1 MYLRAV
7 EKRFYSKKIQVGNLL
22 MGGNLPVLVQ
32 SMTNTPTSDV
42 EATVLQIKQLV
53 SAGCD
58 IVRVTVP
65 SLKEVESFKTIK
77 KQLQKQYINVPLVAD
92 VHYSPKVAEQVAV
105 VADKVRINPG
115 NYLTDKSKEQ
125 YSDNDFIIA
134 RKQIAKNIQPLVRIC
149 KKHQTAIRVGV
160 NLGSLSKRILYRYG
174 NTAQGMVE
182 SALEFIGILLDAGF
196 HQFTLS
202 LKASNVRIMQEANV
216 MLVKEMIKKNTYFPL
231 HLGVTEAGSG
241 MDARIKSAAGIGALL
256 QLGIGNTIRV
266 SLTENPEAEIPVAKK
281 LLKFVNNNGVS
292 LSEIET
298 LHFHTVPIHRQLSNQ
313 SGPLVIAGQA
323 DSRADYT
330 IQNGKLVNTKE
341 NNVIDSKKLNIFSF
355 KNDEADFEDF
365 ILNAT
370 TSFATAFLKHQPQAL
385 YLKNRYFNS
394 SILTKCTLDILQGL
408 GLRYSKTEYI
418 ACPSCGRTR
427 FDIMEKLKQVKEKTS
442 SFKGLK
448 IAVMGCVV
456 NGPGEM
462 ADADYGFVGS
472 GKGKITLYRAGKAAK
487 KHIPEAEAVEALLEL
502 IKSDNQ
508 P

>member
-1 MYLRAV
+1 
-7 EKRFYSKKIQVGNLL
+7 
-22 MGGNLPVLVQ
+22 MGGDLPVLVQ
-32 SMTNTPTSDV
+32 SMTNTPTADV
-42 EATVLQIKQLV
+42 EATVVQIKQLIL
-53 SAGCD
+53 AGCD
-58 IVRVTVP
+58 IVRVTV
-65 SLKEVESFKTIK
+65 STLKEVESFGIIR
-77 KQLQKQYINVPLVAD
+77 KQLHDQNIDVPLVAD
-92 VHYSPKVAEQVAV
+92 VHYSPKVAEMVAV
-105 VADKVRINPG
+105 IADKVRINPG
-115 NYLTDKSKEQ
+115 NYVTDKIKER
-125 YSDNDFIIA
+125 YSEQDFIA
-134 RKQIAKNIQPLVRIC
+134 SRLQIAKNIQPLVEVC
-149 KKHQTAIRVGV
+149 KKHKTSIRIGV

-174 NTAQGMVE
+174 NTAKGMVE
-182 SALEFIGILLDAGF
+182 SALEFMGVLLDTGF

-216 MLVKEMIKKNTYFPL
+216 MLVKEMIKKNIYFPL

-281 LLKFVNNNGVS
+281 LLKFVNNKGVS
-292 LSEIET
+292 ISEIDT
-298 LHFHTVPIHRQLSNQ
+298 LHFHAVPIDQKLSNQ
-313 SGPLVIAGQA
+313 SGPLVIASQA
-323 DSRADYT
+323 DSRADYST
-330 IQNGKLVNTKE
+330 QNGKLVSTKE
-341 NNVIDSKKLNIFSF
+341 NNVINSKDLNIFTF
-355 KNDEADFEDF
+355 ENDEADFENF
-365 ILNAT
+365 IFNAT
-370 TSFATAFLKHQPQAL
+370 TSFAAAFLKHPPQAF

-462 ADADYGFVGS
+462 ADANYGFVGS
-472 GKGKITLYRAGKAAK
+472 GKGKITLYRAGKAVIK
-487 KHIPEAEAVEALLEL
+487 QIPEAEAVEALLEL

>member
-1 MYLRAV
+1 
-7 EKRFYSKKIQVGNLL
+7 
-22 MGGNLPVLVQ
+22 MGGDSPVLVQ

-65 SLKEVESFKTIK
+65 TLKEVESFKIIK
-77 KQLQKQYINVPLVAD
+77 KQLQKQNINVPLVAD

-115 NYLTDKSKEQ
+115 NYLTDKTKER
-125 YSDNDFIIA
+125 YSDNDFIAA
-134 RKQIAKNIQPLVRIC
+134 RQQIAENIQPLVSIC
-149 KKHQTAIRVGV
+149 KKHKTAIRVGV

-174 NTAQGMVE
+174 NTAKGMVE
-182 SALEFIGILLDAGF
+182 SALEFIGILLDSDF

-216 MLVKEMIKKNTYFPL
+216 MMVKEMIKKNIYFPL

-256 QLGIGNTIRV
+256 QYGIGNTIRV

-281 LLKFVNNNGVS
+281 LLKFVNNKGVS
-292 LSEIET
+292 ISEIDA
-298 LHFHTVPIHRQLSNQ
+298 LHFHAVPIRQQLSNQ
-313 SGPLVIAGQA
+313 SGPLVIASQA
-323 DSRADYT
+323 DSRADYS
-330 IQNGKLVNTKE
+330 IQNGKLVSTKE
-341 NNVIDSKKLNIFSF
+341 NNVIDPKDLNIFTIE
-355 KNDEADFEDF
+355 NNEAGFEDF

-394 SILTKCTLDILQGL
+394 SILTKCTFDILQGL
-408 GLRYSKTEYI
+408 GLRYSKTEYV

-427 FDIMEKLKQVKEKTS
+427 FNIMEQLKRVKEKTS
-442 SFKGLK
+442 RFKGLK
-448 IAVMGCVV
+448 IAVMGCMV

-472 GKGKITLYRAGKAAK
+472 GEGKITLYRAGKVAIK
-487 KHIPEAEAVEALLEL
+487 QIPEAEAVEALLEL
-502 IKSDNQ
+502 IKSNNQ